1 LRLPSQIAGFARG
14 LRAVCHEQATGR
26 EPDAPVPSPS
36 PDPPSD
42 AAEPAVRA
50 VGLTRRFGDLEAVRA
65 LALEVPAG
73 SIFGLLG
80 PNGAGKTTTIKM
92 LTTMLAPTA
101 GHAAVA
107 GFDVVRNAVAVRR
120 RIGYVSQMLSAD
132 GALTGAENLMLFARL
147 YGIPA
152 TERAERVTGALS
164 FMGLEAARDELVRNF
179 SGGMIRR
186 LEIAQ
191 SMMHRP
197 AVLFLDEPT
206 IGLDPAARH
215 AVWQHLRD
223 LRERFGTTIVMTTH
237 DMEEADVLC
246 ETIAIMHRGETVVMG
261 APADLKRR
269 IGPDATL
276 EDVFLHFAG
285 QGGDDAAGF
294 RDILQTR
301 RTAKRLG

>member
-1 LRLPSQIAGFARG
+1 MRTVS
-14 LRAVCHEQATGR
+14 
-26 EPDAPVPSPS
+26 
-36 PDPPSD
+36 
-42 AAEPAVRA
+42 
-50 VGLTRRFGDLEAVRA
+50 LTRRFGEFEAVRG
-65 LALEVPAG
+65 LALEVRSG

-92 LTTMLAPTA
+92 LTTMLAPSA
-101 GHAAVA
+101 GHASVA
-107 GFDVVRNAVAVRR
+107 GFDVVREAVAVRR
-120 RIGYVSQMLSAD
+120 RIGYVSQMVSAD
-132 GALTGAENLMLFARL
+132 GALTGGENLMLFARL
-147 YGIPA
+147 YGIPP
-152 TERAERVTGALS
+152 AERPGRVADALS

-197 AVLFLDEPT
+197 VVLFLDEPT

-223 LRERFGTTIVMTTH
+223 LRERSGTTIVMTTH
-237 DMEEADVLC
+237 DMEEADLLC
-246 ETIAIMHRGETVVMG
+246 ETIAIMHRGETVALG
-261 APADLKRR
+261 APTELKRS
-269 IGPDATL
+269 IGPEATL

-285 QGGDDAAGF
+285 KGGEDAAGF

>member
-1 LRLPSQIAGFARG
+1 
-14 LRAVCHEQATGR
+14 VCHESAIGR
-26 EPDAPVPSPS
+26 EPVSPVPSPR
-36 PDPPSD
+36 PNAFSD
-42 AAEPAVRA
+42 TAPAAVRA
-50 VGLTRRFGDLEAVRA
+50 VGLTRRFGDFEAVHA
-65 LALEVPAG
+65 LALEVPVG

-101 GHAAVA
+101 GQAAVA
-107 GFDVVRNAVAVRR
+107 GFDVVRQAVAVRR

-147 YGIPA
+147 YDIPA
-152 TERAERVTGALS
+152 AERAARVAGALS
-164 FMGLEAARDELVRNF
+164 FMGLEAARDELVRHF

-215 AVWQHLRD
+215 AVWQHLRE
-223 LRERFGTTIVMTTH
+223 LRERFATTIVMTTH
-237 DMEEADVLC
+237 DMEEADALC
-246 ETIAIMHRGETVVMG
+246 ETIAIMHRGATVVMG

-269 IGPDATL
+269 IGGDATL

-285 QGGDDAAGF
+285 AGDDGAGF

>member
-1 LRLPSQIAGFARG
+1 
-14 LRAVCHEQATGR
+14 
-26 EPDAPVPSPS
+26 
-36 PDPPSD
+36 
-42 AAEPAVRA
+42 
-50 VGLTRRFGDLEAVRA
+50 LTRRFGDLAAVHA
-65 LALEVPAG
+65 LSLDVPAG

-92 LTTMLAPTA
+92 LTTMLAPSA
-101 GHAAVA
+101 GRASVA
-107 GFDVVRNAVAVRR
+107 GFDVVRQAVAVRR

-132 GALTGAENLMLFARL
+132 GALTGVENLMLFARL

-152 TERAERVTGALS
+152 EERGERVAGALS
-164 FMGLEAARDELVRNF
+164 FMGLDAARNELVRNF

-215 AVWQHLRD
+215 TVWQHLHE
-223 LRERFGTTIVMTTH
+223 LRRRFGTTIVMTTH
-237 DMEEADVLC
+237 DMEEADALC
-246 ETIAIMHRGETVVMG
+246 NTIAIMHRGEAVVTG
-261 APADLKRR
+261 APAELKRR
-269 IGPDATL
+269 IGPQATL

-285 QGGDDAAGF
+285 TGGDDGAGF

>member
-1 LRLPSQIAGFARG
+1 
-14 LRAVCHEQATGR
+14 
-26 EPDAPVPSPS
+26 
-36 PDPPSD
+36 
-42 AAEPAVRA
+42 
-50 VGLTRRFGDLEAVRA
+50 
-65 LALEVPAG
+65 
-73 SIFGLLG
+73 
-80 PNGAGKTTTIKM
+80 
-92 LTTMLAPTA
+92 MLAPTA

-132 GALTGAENLMLFARL
+132 GALSGAENLMLFARL

-152 TERAERVTGALS
+152 TERAERVAGALS

-246 ETIAIMHRGETVVMG
+246 ETIAIMHRGEIVVRG
-261 APADLKRR
+261 APADLKRQ

-285 QGGDDAAGF
+285 QGGDDTAGF